1 MKKGISGVTIS
12 KEILAKNQSGSPSG
26 IGLMPERRS
35 RKGLWRVIAA
45 VGIIITVIVVSM
57 CFTDGVG
64 SHSKLRTSLVKRG
77 DLIVEV
83 TESGTLQTRK
93 SIHYKSGVDERVT
106 IQQLVPEGTYIS
118 VEDVNNGKILARLD
132 KVPLEDKLAPQEKE
146 LLRAESLHTEALEE
160 YGITKGQSESDIAA
174 GELAVEFAAM
184 DLQRYL
190 GKAFAHS
197 IIQDLATDPNTL
209 LNVQSMLKD
218 PNELGGASR
227 QTYDQARDKI
237 TLAQAKLKRS
247 QDKVV
252 STRKLY
258 DVEYVSL
265 MELEGDRLDVDSCQ
279 IQYQQAVTEL
289 ALFLMYDFPKEAKG
303 LFSQYKESLRGL
315 DRIYAKTRARE
326 AQARSRLAARDA
338 EVKWSEERVRR
349 LERQIAACIIKATA
363 PGLVIHASGRDIFER
378 VMASEEIREG
388 LTVRHGQKI
397 ITLPDTSQMLAQ
409 IGVRETSV
417 HKVQIG
423 QDARINV
430 NAFPDRIYR
439 GKVSHVAQLPNPQ
452 GPFNSALKVY
462 LAQVD
467 IVKPDELLKPGMS
480 AKVEIVV
487 EHLKD
492 VLTIPI
498 QCVMSQDDKRTCFV
512 KTDEGIEERELVTG
526 SFNKAFVQIV
536 AGLVK
541 DEAVILNPI
550 RYKQARSS
558 KGSVRVVESKPLA
571 ANHL

>member
-1 MKKGISGVTIS
+1 MKKGISVVTIS
-12 KEILAKNQSGSPSG
+12 KETLLKDQSDNPSEND
-26 IGLMPERRS
+26 LRLERRS
-35 RKGLWRVIAA
+35 RKGLWRVLAV
-45 VGIIITVIVVSM
+45 VGIIITAILASM
-57 CFTDGVG
+57 YCTDRVG
-64 SHSKLRTSLVKRG
+64 NQSKQRTTLVG
-77 DLIVEV
+77 QADLIVEV

-93 SIHYKSGVDERVT
+93 SINYKSGVDERVT

-118 VEDVNNGKILARLD
+118 TEDVDNGKILAQLD

-146 LLRAESLHTEALEE
+146 LVRAQALHAEALEE
-160 YGITKGQSESDIAA
+160 YGITQGQSESDIAA
-174 GELAVEFAAM
+174 GKLAIEFAAM

-190 GKAFAHS
+190 GKAFTGS
-197 IIQDLATDPNTL
+197 IIQDLATDPNTVL
-209 LNVQSMLKD
+209 SVQSMLQD

-227 QTYDQARDKI
+227 QTYDLSRDRI

-247 QDKVV
+247 QDKVA

-258 DVEYVSL
+258 DVEYVSH
-265 MELEGDRLDVDSCQ
+265 MELEGDRLDVNSCQ
-279 IQYQQAVTEL
+279 IQYQQALTEL
-289 ALFLMYDFPKEAKG
+289 ELFLMYDFPKEAKG

-326 AQARSRLAARDA
+326 AQARSRLAAREA

-349 LERQIAACIIKATA
+349 LKRQIAACIIRATA

-409 IGVRETSV
+409 ISVRETSV

-423 QDARINV
+423 QDARITV
-430 NAFPDRIYR
+430 NAFPDRIYQ
-439 GKVSHVAQLPNPQ
+439 GKVSHVSQLPNPQ
-452 GPFNSALKVY
+452 GPFNSGLKVY

-480 AKVEIVV
+480 AKVEITV

-512 KTDEGIEERELVTG
+512 KTDEGIQERELVTG
-526 SFNKAFVQIV
+526 SFNKAFVQILG
-536 AGLVK
+536 GLVK

-550 RYKQARSS
+550 RYKQQT
-558 KGSVRVVESKPLA
+558 
-571 ANHL
+571 N